1 MIKFRRS
8 IMLFTSAL
16 ALACGQGAYAADAAS
31 GKDADTL
38 ETVVVSGEKF
48 GRTVMQTAASVSY
61 VDAQAIETG
70 ALQEGRDAFERLVN
84 VTTIADGRF
93 AIRGV
98 PFDNVT
104 GAGYGALATLY
115 VDDVRMTDKS
125 TRYGPDMLWDVQSVE
140 VLRGAEST
148 LQGRNA
154 LAGTIHIKTMDPS
167 FDWQAKA
174 RAIVSSGDGRDFA
187 AAVSGPI
194 IDDMLAF
201 RLTGEKHDY
210 NGFMTNPV
218 LNSHKVD
225 FADDYQFRGKLLF
238 TPNNRLTVRLTAFY
252 ADIKRRDALSDT
264 RVLGSDGYLPAN
276 PNLGLSTESGIAGQ
290 GSASRRVTYVN
301 VPEFDHNRTG
311 AGSLVADYRLSDSV
325 TLTSETVFNNSQD
338 YKQRDGDGGTFKYS
352 YPSSSIVIAN
362 PYNIRGP
369 YSGTAPVDPIQ
380 TQNQDGTIFSQELRA
395 KYDGG
400 PFKFLG
406 GVYYTRERKWSDN
419 FSVLVYRNVQPV
431 VKATAISNGAS
442 SAIASYLASNYSN
455 DAALYEFDRERVHVE
470 NYAVYG
476 EAEYTLFDRLTF
488 TGGLRYDFERNSSGV
503 DTNGAVYGLADAAAM
518 AKVSPLLG
526 ALTSGINSALNP
538 FSTASSTATK
548 NYSALLPKFAVRY
561 AIDDNLT
568 VGAVVQR
575 AYRAGGVSV
584 NVVRQ
589 LQTDLK
595 PEYTTNYEGFARA
608 TFLEGRGHLE
618 ANVYL
623 VDWKN
628 QQVTVD
634 LSTRQS
640 DQIGANAGKSR
651 LYGTEIQAGYDVTD
665 EFNLYGGLG
674 YSHAQFL
681 DFHISLPASVT
692 SLGISVASNALSNM
706 DGKFFAAAPEWSSVL
721 GLNWHN
727 ADGYFGNINTN
738 FQGVSYATTANT
750 AKNSARTLVNLRFG
764 REFERF
770 RLSLFANNLLNE
782 YYITDNSNTAR
793 PALGQ
798 PRVYGATLDVHL

>member
-1 MIKFRRS
+1 
-8 IMLFTSAL
+8 MLFSSAL
-16 ALACGQGAYAADAAS
+16 ALACGQAAFAGDAAS
-31 GKDADTL
+31 GKDAETL

-48 GRTVMQTAASVSY
+48 GRTVMQTAASVTI

-70 ALQEGRDAFERLVN
+70 ALLEGRDVFERLVN

-194 IDDMLAF
+194 LDDTLAF
-201 RLTGEKHDY
+201 RLTGEKHDN
-210 NGFMTNPV
+210 NGSLDNPV

-238 TPNNRLTVRLTAFY
+238 MPNDRLTVRLTAFY
-252 ADIKRRDALSDT
+252 ADVKRRDALSDT

-276 PNLGLSTESGIAGQ
+276 PSLGLATESGIAGQ
-290 GSASRRVTYVN
+290 GAASRRVTYVN
-301 VPEFDHNRTG
+301 VPEFDHNRTAAG
-311 AGSLVADYRLSDSV
+311 ALVADYRLNDSV

-352 YPSSSIVIAN
+352 YASSTIAITN

-395 KYDGG
+395 KYDGSA
-400 PFKFLG
+400 FKLLG
-406 GVYYTRERKWSDN
+406 GIYYTRERKWSDN
-419 FSVLVYRNVQPV
+419 FSVLIYRNVQPV
-431 VKATAISNGAS
+431 VTETAISNGAS
-442 SAIASYLASNYSN
+442 AAVASYLASNYSN
-455 DAALYEFDRERVHVE
+455 DAALYEFDRERVHVD
-470 NYAVYG
+470 NYAAYA

-488 TGGLRYDFERNSSGV
+488 TAGLRYDFERNTSGV
-503 DTNGAVYGLADAAAM
+503 DTNGDVYGLADPATM
-518 AKVSPLLG
+518 AQVSPLLG

-548 NYSALLPKFAVRY
+548 DYSALLPKFGVRY
-561 AIDDNLT
+561 AIDDDLT
-568 VGAVVQR
+568 IGAVVQR

-595 PEYTTNYEGFARA
+595 PEYTTNYEGFVRR
-608 TFLEGRGHLE
+608 TFLEDRAYLQ

-623 VDWKN
+623 VDWKD
-628 QQVTVD
+628 QQVTID

-651 LYGTEIQAGYDVTD
+651 LYGTEIQAGYEVTD
-665 EFNLYGGLG
+665 EFKLYSALG
-674 YSHAQFL
+674 YNHAQFL
-681 DFHISLPASVT
+681 DFHVSLPT
-692 SLGISVASNALSNM
+692 SITNLGIAVSSDALSNM
-706 DGKFFAAAPEWSSVL
+706 DGKFFAAAPEWTAVL

-727 ADGYFGNINTN
+727 AEGYFGNINTN

-750 AKNSARTLVNLRFG
+750 SKNNARTLVNLRLG
-764 REFERF
+764 REFEKF
-770 RLSLFANNLLNE
+770 RLSFFVNNLLNE
-782 YYITDNSNTAR
+782 YYITDNSNTTR

-798 PRVYGATLDVHL
+798 PRVYGASLDVHL